1 MMVNT
6 RRFGLIEI
14 NEDQVIT
21 FIGPVLGFETLK
33 KYAFVSTGEDR
44 QPFEFLQAIEDENLT
59 FIVTDPFV
67 FFKDYEFQ
75 LDKHWTEALDVHR
88 EEDIQVMVIVTV
100 RSPEDITC
108 NLRAPIVIN
117 RTKRVAAQVILE
129 QGSYPTKQP
138 LLGGKKGAD
147 ADVNPVSK

>member
-6 RRFGLIEI
+6 KRFGTIEI
-14 NEDQVIT
+14 NDDQVIT
-21 FIGPVLGFETLK
+21 FIGPILGFTALK
-33 KYAFVSTGEDR
+33 KYVFISTSEDR
-44 QPFEFLQAIEDENLT
+44 QPFEFLQSVEDENLT

-75 LDKHWTEALDVHR
+75 LDGHWTEALNVHR
-88 EEDIQVMVIVTV
+88 DEVQIMVIVTV

-108 NLRAPIVIN
+108 NLKAPIVIN

-129 QGSYPTKQP
+129 EGNYPTKQP

-147 ADVNPVSK
+147 TGVNSVSK

>member
-6 RRFGLIEI
+6 KRFGLVEI

-21 FIGPVLGFETLK
+21 FIGPVLGFENLK

-117 RTKRVAAQVILE
+117 RTKE
-129 QGSYPTKQP
+129 
-138 LLGGKKGAD
+138 
-147 ADVNPVSK
+147 